1 VISACV
7 IIIRVIWDMAGIRNT
22 ITMPIILN
30 YSIITVITV
39 IEIILNYS
47 IIAIILILI
56 VIIIATVIW
65 YTCPIVLYSLY
76 MVCLTD
82 TIQHIVYIQ
91 YMVWLTIIYYI

>member
-1 VISACV
+1 MISACV
-7 IIIRVIWDMAGIRNT
+7 IIIWDTIGMAGIGSTLT
-22 ITMPIILN
+22 IPIILN

-56 VIIIATVIW
+56 VIIIATIIW